1 MSTSSTNP
9 VKEEPTDDVDDDG
22 EYVTLT
28 VQHQNKPD
36 FLFKMK
42 RDDPIRKLMIKFC
55 ERMKFGDYRQ
65 IRFTLDGARIK
76 GDHTPNKLELE
87 NGDSIDAWSEQLGA
101 GLIPTFRFCPP
112 NCSI

>member
-9 VKEEPTDDVDDDG
+9 VKEEPTDDVDG

-28 VQHQNKPD
+28 VQHQERPD

-42 RDDPIRKLMIKFC
+42 RDDPIRKLMIKIC
-55 ERMKFGDYRQ
+55 ERMLFGDYRE
-65 IRFTLDGARIK
+65 IRFTLDGVRIK

-101 GLIPTFRFCPP
+101 GLRFWPP